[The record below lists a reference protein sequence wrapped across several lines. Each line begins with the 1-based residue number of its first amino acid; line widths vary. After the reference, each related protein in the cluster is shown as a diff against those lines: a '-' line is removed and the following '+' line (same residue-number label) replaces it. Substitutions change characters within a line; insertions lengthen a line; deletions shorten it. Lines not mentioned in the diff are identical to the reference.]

1 MPTPPFLKPGE
12 KVVLY
17 DGVCKLC
24 NSWVNFLLRR
34 KLARHV
40 RFAAVQS
47 EEGKALLRF
56 AGLPDENIRT
66 IVLIEGNRHWVR
78 AQAILRVM
86 RLLPF
91 PWGLLSLL
99 RFVPHFISNFFYNRI
114 AVNRY
119 RLFGRY
125 DAQHPVSPDF
135 PGRFLHQ

>member
-1 MPTPPFLKPGE
+1 MPTPPFIQPGE

-34 KLARHV
+34 KLDRHV

-66 IVLIEGNRHWVR
+66 IVLIEGHRHWVR
-78 AQAILRVM
+78 AQAILHVM
-86 RLLPF
+86 RRLPF

-99 RFVPHFISNFFYNRI
+99 RFFPHFISNFIYNRI

-125 DAQHPVSPDF
+125 DVQHPVSPDY